1 MLLEFSCSNH
11 KSIKDKIIFS
21 MIAGSDNTFEEY
33 LKVYDSF
40 KVLRS
45 AAIYGANG
53 SGKSNFL
60 SALAFVSNLVATS
73 ISNQPGQGVFQA
85 RHKLSKPDSPSE
97 YAIQF
102 IHDEIRYA
110 YGFSIVQNRI
120 DMEYLYYFPKG
131 RQVKIFERNGMSIK
145 PGDRYK
151 SVFELSTTILKDNR
165 LFLSCAANY
174 SNVKEIESAFFFFT
188 KEVVIYNPTINNWT
202 EYSISLMQKNNQI
215 KDLFLNIL
223 QSLGTGIK
231 DVKVRLDKVNLS
243 EFSQEKLIPE
253 SIRNLIGNN
262 DLNKVE
268 AKVIY
273 NDFEVDLMSEESEGI
288 KRLFQMICPIIDILE
303 SGKILVCDEI
313 ESSLHESVVSQ
324 IIQLFLNYRKD
335 NFAQLIF
342 STHDTSLLDSN
353 LFRRDQ
359 IWFTQLRKD
368 RSTDLYSLAEIRNV
382 RKSENLA
389 NGYISGKYGAIPMLN
404 RAFFESLEY

>member
-1 MLLEFSCSNH
+1 
-11 KSIKDKIIFS
+11 
-21 MIAGSDNTFEEY
+21 
-33 LKVYDSF
+33 
-40 KVLRS
+40 
-45 AAIYGANG
+45 
-53 SGKSNFL
+53 
-60 SALAFVSNLVATS
+60 
-73 ISNQPGQGVFQA
+73 
-85 RHKLSKPDSPSE
+85 
-97 YAIQF
+97 
-102 IHDEIRYA
+102 
-110 YGFSIVQNRI
+110 
-120 DMEYLYYFPKG
+120 
-131 RQVKIFERNGMSIK
+131 
-145 PGDRYK
+145 
-151 SVFELSTTILKDNR
+151 
-165 LFLSCAANY
+165 
-174 SNVKEIESAFFFFT
+174 
-188 KEVVIYNPTINNWT
+188 
-202 EYSISLMQKNNQI
+202 MQKNNQI

-243 EFSQEKLIPE
+243 EFSQENLIPE
-253 SIRNLIGNN
+253 AIRNLIGNN

-273 NDFEVDLMSEESEGI
+273 DDFEVDLMSEESEGI